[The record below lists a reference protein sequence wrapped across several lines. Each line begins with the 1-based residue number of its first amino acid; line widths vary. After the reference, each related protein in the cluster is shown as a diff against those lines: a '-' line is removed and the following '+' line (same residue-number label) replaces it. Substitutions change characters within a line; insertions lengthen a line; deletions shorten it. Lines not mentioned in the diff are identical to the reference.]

1 MSVLTA
7 LLLAGI
13 PMAPSLRSRLI
24 ALIVVEA
31 VLAVIVVA
39 SYFKY
44 RQLKAVST
52 DEWFAERDKHA
63 SPRVQR
69 MMDES
74 REQWEAER
82 AEAEQSEAERTTRGS
97 AG

>member
-74 REQWEAER
+74 RELWEAER